1 MASAD
6 VGVETRSPVSG
17 TVNRIAKCM
26 GISSGKKMI
35 MLRVSKREERSRTTV
50 IVDGQLSKD
59 YVEVVETSCNEA
71 ISTGKIVQL
80 FLRHVST
87 VDDSG
92 RVLLSRLA
100 AKGVRL
106 RASGVYT
113 SHLVRELS
121 LTTVRPQ
128 SRPSGAR
135 CDTGTCEREA
145 EDTPPD
151 D

>member
-1 MASAD
+1 
-6 VGVETRSPVSG
+6 
-17 TVNRIAKCM
+17 
-26 GISSGKKMI
+26 MI
-35 MLRVSKREERSRTTV
+35 MLRVSKREERSRTIV
-50 IVDGQLSKD
+50 IVDGRLSKD
-59 YVEVVETSCNEA
+59 YVEVVETFCNEV
-71 ISTGKIVQL
+71 ISTGTIVQL

-87 VDDSG
+87 VDDAG
-92 RVLLSRLA
+92 RALLSRLA

-106 RASGVYT
+106 RASGVYV

-128 SRPSGAR
+128 SCPSRAR

-145 EDTPPD
+145 EDYPAD